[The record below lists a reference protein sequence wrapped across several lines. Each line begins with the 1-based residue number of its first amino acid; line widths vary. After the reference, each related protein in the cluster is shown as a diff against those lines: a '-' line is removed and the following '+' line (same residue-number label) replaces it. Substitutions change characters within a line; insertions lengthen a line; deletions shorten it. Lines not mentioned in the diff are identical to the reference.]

1 MSSLGD
7 FIRSA
12 SSDTL
17 LPVFRQTLEDVVME
31 VLNERQVP
39 SRTDFHEL
47 RDLVNSM
54 RSSVSST
61 ANAMQA
67 IDARL
72 KNLEERVAVLDA
84 PSAKKTAKVLFLRGR
99 AGEALFHKWGSKK

>member
-7 FIRSA
+7 FLRSA
-12 SSDTL
+12 TSDTM

-31 VLNERQVP
+31 VLSERQVP

-61 ANAMQA
+61 ANAMKA
-67 IDARL
+67 IDTKLQELETRIQALESPPKKAPRKAPKKKPTARTK
-72 KNLEERVAVLDA
+72 KN
-84 PSAKKTAKVLFLRGR
+84 SGK
-99 AGEALFHKWGSKK
+99 

>member
-1 MSSLGD
+1 MSSLRD
-7 FIRSA
+7 FVRSA
-12 SSDTL
+12 TSDTM

-31 VLNERQVP
+31 VLSERQVP
-39 SRTDFHEL
+39 SRTDFHEF

-67 IDARL
+67 IDQRVQA
-72 KNLEERVAVLDA
+72 LEERIAALESA
-84 PSAKKTAKVLFLRGR
+84 AAKKPARPRKKKPAATAKKKSGR
-99 AGEALFHKWGSKK
+99 

>member
-1 MSSLGD
+1 M
-7 FIRSA
+7 
-12 SSDTL
+12 

-31 VLNERQVP
+31 VLSERQVP

-61 ANAMQA
+61 ANAMKA
-67 IDARL
+67 IDTKL
-72 KNLEERVAVLDA
+72 QELETRIQALESPPKKA
-84 PSAKKTAKVLFLRGR
+84 PRKAPKKKPTTRTKKTSGK
-99 AGEALFHKWGSKK
+99 

>member
-7 FIRSA
+7 FLRSA
-12 SSDTL
+12 TSDTM

-31 VLNERQVP
+31 VLSERQVP

-61 ANAMQA
+61 ANAMKA
-67 IDARL
+67 IDTKL
-72 KNLEERVAVLDA
+72 QELETRIQALESPPKKA
-84 PSAKKTAKVLFLRGR
+84 PRKAPKKKPTTRTKKTSGK
-99 AGEALFHKWGSKK
+99 